1 MARQTSGV
9 VCQKPREIAARVL
22 LKHAESRV
30 FLEDLLARELTPTA
44 LKAVDRAL
52 VQELCYG
59 VVRWQRTLDWLI
71 QKQARQPDTSIP
83 ARVLLRL
90 GLYQLF
96 WLDRVPAHAAVNE
109 TVEAARALDLGPLGG
124 FVNAILRNYARSVE
138 PTKASLESLKT
149 QDPALGWSHPQWWVD
164 RVAQRLSNQDLQSLL
179 AWNNQPA
186 DTYARLNRL
195 KTDGGPLIARWRD
208 EGVDYDFARH
218 DWTSENQIFR
228 LRQHPSIERLK
239 SFKDGWFYVQDPSTL
254 LAVHLLA
261 PRPGESI
268 LDLCAAPG
276 GKATLIA
283 DALDNDGEVIAAEPD
298 ARRRQRLAENCERL
312 GADVAVVAPD
322 DPRTKGPF
330 DAILVDAPCSN
341 TGVLRRRIDARWRLT
356 SKDVANCH
364 RIQVELLSS
373 AIQRLGPQ
381 GRLVYST
388 CSLEPEENEQV
399 IEEILA
405 KNPAFKLVQSRSLHP
420 VRDRTDG
427 AYVAILG
434 RANPAAC

>member
-1 MARQTSGV
+1 M
-9 VCQKPREIAARVL
+9 

-30 FLEDLLARELTPTA
+30 FLEDLLARELTSAT
-44 LKAVDRAL
+44 LKSVDRAL

-59 VVRWQRTLDWLI
+59 VVRWQLALDWLI
-71 QKQARQPDTSIP
+71 QKQARQPETSVQ

-96 WLDRVPAHAAVNE
+96 WLDRIPAHAAVNE
-109 TVEAARALDLGPLGG
+109 TVEAARTLELGPLGG
-124 FVNAILRNYARSVE
+124 FVNAMLRNYARNIDT
-138 PTKASLESLKT
+138 TKAALQELKT
-149 QDPALGWSHPQWWVD
+149 KDPAVGWSHPKWWIE
-164 RVAQRLSNQDLQSLL
+164 RTAKRLSPGDLQALL

-186 DTYARLNRL
+186 DTFARLNRL

-208 EGVDYDFARH
+208 EGVDYDFAKY

-228 LRQHPSIERLK
+228 LRHHPSIERLK
-239 SFKDGWFYVQDPSTL
+239 TFKDGWFYVQDPSTL

-261 PRPGESI
+261 PRAGERV

-298 ARRRQRLAENCERL
+298 ARRRQRLTENCDRL
-312 GADVAVVAPD
+312 GADVVVVAPN
-322 DPRTKGPF
+322 DPRTAGPF
-330 DAILVDAPCSN
+330 DAVLIDAPCSN

-356 SKDVANCH
+356 PNDITQCH
-364 RIQVELLSS
+364 RIQVELLSTGLK
-373 AIQRLGPQ
+373 RLGPQ
-381 GRLVYST
+381 GRAVYST

-399 IEEILA
+399 VEEVLA
-405 KNPAFKLVQSRSLHP
+405 KLPGFTVAKSQSLHP
-420 VRDRTDG
+420 VRDKTDG
-427 AYVAILG
+427 AYVALIVPTSSAH
-434 RANPAAC
+434 R